1 MRIGVIG
8 SQGVVGSACSAG
20 FERIGH
26 TVFRHDLVLRT
37 TVEELVAFEPQIV
50 FICVP
55 TPSLEDGS
63 CDLRTVRCVVDDLT
77 FSGNEAKKD
86 FVIAIKSTCPPGTT
100 AALAATYGCEN
111 RELCFVPEFLRER
124 SAFSDF
130 VNDHDLLAIGL
141 VKSSLDD
148 SRMLNAF
155 GLKSNKNVEYLV
167 REAHGKL
174 PKKTVVMSSTEAEL
188 LKYYSNCFNA
198 TRVTFANVFYELAQK
213 VGADYNVVKSAFI
226 DRGTATDLYLDVNEN
241 FRGYGGPCLPKE
253 VKALRAMLLEYGL
266 SYSLFEAIDS
276 DNSKFKVTVPDG
288 MRS

>member
-37 TVEELVAFEPQIV
+37 TVDELVAFKPQLV

-55 TPSLEDGS
+55 TPSREDGS
-63 CDLRTVRCVVDDLT
+63 CDISIVDNVLMELNQTNVGHYRKKPFVV
-77 FSGNEAKKD
+77 
-86 FVIAIKSTCPPGTT
+86 AIKSTCSPGTT
-100 AALAATYGCEN
+100 LKLALEYDECFDDM
-111 RELCFVPEFLRER
+111 CFVPEFLRER

-141 VKSSLDD
+141 VGKLEHQMVK
-148 SRMLNAF
+148 RT
-155 GLKSNKNVEYLV
+155 EHLV

-198 TRVTFANVFYELAQK
+198 TRVTFANVFYELAQQ
-213 VGADYNVVKSAFI
+213 VGADYDKIKSAFML
-226 DRGTATDLYLDVNEN
+226 RGTATDLYMDVNEN

-253 VKALRAMLLEYGL
+253 VKAIKAMLLEYGL

-276 DNSKFKVTVPDG
+276 DNSKFKVTVPEG
-288 MRS
+288 MRP